1 MAVIKTQMTV
11 IQIHS
16 EKTLGKFMDQEKEGK
31 GEPKAA
37 KTEETSKHKVM
48 TVIVITKT

>member
-11 IQIHS
+11 IQIHTG
-16 EKTLGKFMDQEKEGK
+16 KTLGKFMDPEKEVK
-31 GEPKAA
+31 GEPKVA

-48 TVIVITKT
+48 TVIETTKT